1 MANNYEIFEGKSLS
15 DLFEDIYTN
24 TQENKKQLEVLMK
37 EVVGFIKDGD
47 TAVQIIPMLKE
58 YLEINVKNDEQL
70 VKIAAIVQRII
81 ASEAKGGSEDE
92 FGLSDKE
99 IDQLMSAVEEV
110 AADVQKHTDE
120 IIKDEKNI
128 FEN

>member
-47 TAVQIIPMLKE
+47 TAVQIIPM
-58 YLEINVKNDEQL
+58 
-70 VKIAAIVQRII
+70 
-81 ASEAKGGSEDE
+81 
-92 FGLSDKE
+92 
-99 IDQLMSAVEEV
+99 
-110 AADVQKHTDE
+110 
-120 IIKDEKNI
+120 
-128 FEN
+128 

>member
-99 IDQLMSAVEEV
+99 KEQLMSAVEEI